1 MNPVIVVSEHVGAS
15 PTVDDQ
21 ASSGMKVGGASLS
34 FRGGASL
41 SSRDGV
47 LLSLRDVALLSL
59 VGGFF
64 FFRCSKYLIRV
75 SWVSCGFFSPTS
87 EWTLKEDASSE
98 EAITAKSIG
107 ANTFHHTMKNNI
119 RI

>member
-1 MNPVIVVSEHVGAS
+1 MIVESEHVGAS
-15 PTVDDQ
+15 PIVEDQ
-21 ASSGMKVGGASLS
+21 ASSGMKVGGLNGTGSSLS
-34 FRGGASL
+34 LRGGASL
-41 SSRDGV
+41 SLCDGASI
-47 LLSLRDVALLSL
+47 SLRDGALLSL

-75 SWVSCGFFSPTS
+75 SCGFFSSTS

-107 ANTFHHTMKNNI
+107 ANAFHHTMKNNI